1 VPEDAYM
8 QGPQIDEVMESY
20 FGILEDQMIKLVKD
34 VEKKLDSVR
43 KERESAISIIE
54 SLIKKTYNEN
64 GYYYP
69 LANNNFVGIRMY
81 GSMASGLA
89 IDSSDV
95 DLAVTGLDFK
105 GNRVNLTYSS

>member
-1 VPEDAYM
+1 M
-8 QGPQIDEVMESY
+8 
-20 FGILEDQMIKLVKD
+20 FKLIKD
-34 VEKKLDSVR
+34 VEKKLESVR

-64 GYYYP
+64 GRYYH

-105 GNRVNLTYSS
+105 GNKDSQLKEMRQLYE